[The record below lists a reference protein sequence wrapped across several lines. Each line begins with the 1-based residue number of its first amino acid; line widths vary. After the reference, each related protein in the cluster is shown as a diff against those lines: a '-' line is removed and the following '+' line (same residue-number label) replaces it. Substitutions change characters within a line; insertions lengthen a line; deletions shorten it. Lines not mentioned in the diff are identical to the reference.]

1 MKEMEYFSCVYQI
14 WDRRYTKVREREKN
28 KDYEIFGE
36 RKKGKIAKNHL
47 NPLIYKANVIF
58 Q

>member
-1 MKEMEYFSCVYQI
+1 MCIKYGIEDTQRSEKERKKKITRFL
-14 WDRRYTKVREREKN
+14 
-28 KDYEIFGE
+28 E
-36 RKKGKIAKNHL
+36 RKKGKIARNHL